1 MRANPF
7 VALALILAPL
17 AARAQDA
24 YKVEPLKE
32 SAPSSLA
39 EPLRGLFEASGYRV
53 LSPDGKPFVDLWLRK
68 GVPAT
73 ARPAG
78 AKGNILFPV
87 LSEGELLGAF
97 RFHAEGRDYRDQTIA
112 PGVYTLRYGL
122 QPENGDHLGTSPYRD
137 FALLIAAAKDTMPAS
152 IPKKALEQRSSEAA
166 GTSHPAVF
174 MLRQGPAKPPA
185 SPEMVHDETLDTWG
199 AVVPLPLQ
207 VKGDSGSTALP
218 IQVVVVG
225 SKTA

>member
-1 MRANPF
+1 MRAHPL
-7 VALALILAPL
+7 VALLVVLAPL
-17 AARAQDA
+17 AGRAQEA

-32 SAPSSLA
+32 GAPSALA
-39 EPLRGLFEASGYRV
+39 EPLRGLFEPNGYRV
-53 LSPDGKPFVDLWLRK
+53 LSPAGKPFVDLWLRK
-68 GVPAT
+68 GVPA
-73 ARPAG
+73 ASKPAG
-78 AKGNILFPV
+78 PKGTVLFPV
-87 LSEGELLGAF
+87 LAEGELLGAF
-97 RFHAEGRDYRDQTIA
+97 RFHVEGRDYRDQSIA

-137 FALLIAAAKDTMPAS
+137 FALLIAAAKDKMPATL
-152 IPKKALEQRSSEAA
+152 PRKALEDRSAEAA

-174 MLRQGPAKPPA
+174 MLRQGPDTPPA
-185 SPEMVHDETLDTWG
+185 APEMTFDETLNTWG

-207 VKGDSGSTALP
+207 VKGSTEPARLP